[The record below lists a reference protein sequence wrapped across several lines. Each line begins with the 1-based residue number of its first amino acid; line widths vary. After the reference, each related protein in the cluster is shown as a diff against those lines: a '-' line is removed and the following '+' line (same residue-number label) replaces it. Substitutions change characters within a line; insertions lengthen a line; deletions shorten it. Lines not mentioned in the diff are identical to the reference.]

1 MDEDITIINESTR
14 YEKIKNF
21 FINNKN
27 KLITIFVILILLLC
41 GYFFYKDLEKK
52 NKVKLSNKYNTATAD
67 FIAGNKSKVEND
79 LIEIV
84 NKKDT
89 AYSPLALYFLVDN
102 KIINER
108 KKINEL
114 FDIVINETSLEKE
127 IKNLIIYKKALY
139 NSDFE
144 TENNLIKMLKPITSS
159 ESIWKSHGLYLL
171 GEYFYSKNEKQK
183 SKDFFSQIIS
193 LENSNS
199 DIKIEAQKRLNR
211 DFSE

>member
-14 YEKIKNF
+14 YEKTKNF

-27 KLITIFVILILLLC
+27 KLISIFLVIILLLC
-41 GYFFYKDLEKK
+41 GYFLYKDFEKK
-52 NKVKLSNKYNTATAD
+52 NKIKLSNKYNIATAN
-67 FIAGNKSKVEND
+67 FIAGNKLKVEGD
-79 LIEIV
+79 LIEII

-102 KIINER
+102 KIISE
-108 KKINEL
+108 KKKVNEL

-139 NSDFE
+139 NADFE
-144 TENNLIKMLKPITSS
+144 SENNFIEMLKPITNS

-183 SKDFFSQIIS
+183 SKDFFSQIIK
-193 LENSNS
+193 LEDSNS
-199 DIKIEAQKRLNR
+199 EIKIEAQKRLNR

>member
-211 DFSE
+211 YFS